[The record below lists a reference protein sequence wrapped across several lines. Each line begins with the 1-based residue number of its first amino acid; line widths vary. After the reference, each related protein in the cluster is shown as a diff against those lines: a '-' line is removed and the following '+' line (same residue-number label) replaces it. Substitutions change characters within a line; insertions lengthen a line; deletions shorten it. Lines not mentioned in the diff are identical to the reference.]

1 MRSRSILALALVL
14 LFVIATPVMAEPL
27 QQNQVQITSPSIN
40 EEIRGLVAIVGS
52 ASIDNFQYYKI
63 EYGVGPNPTDWAI
76 IGAMHETAILNNQ
89 LATWNTEALPDGIY
103 SLRLRAVKAD
113 GNYEE
118 FYVRGVVIANTRP
131 TSTPTPT
138 EAPTATP
145 TLAGS
150 SSITGQPT
158 ATLVLATPTAD
169 LSLPTPT
176 PTLSRPDTE
185 TTILPIDPSGWSD
198 AFILGAI
205 AMAAVF
211 VVAGIV
217 FAIRR
222 LL

>member
-1 MRSRSILALALVL
+1 MRSRSILVLALVL
-14 LFVIATPVMAEPL
+14 LFSMVFPVMAEPL
-27 QQNQVQITSPSIN
+27 QQSQIQITSPGIN
-40 EEIRGLVAIVGS
+40 EEIRGLVSIVGS
-52 ASIDNFQYYKI
+52 ASVDGFQYYKV

-76 IGAMHETAILNNQ
+76 IGQMHETSVLNNQ
-89 LATWNTEALPDGIY
+89 LATWNTETLPDGVY
-103 SLRLRAVKAD
+103 SLRLRAVKTD

-150 SSITGQPT
+150 TSITGQPT

-176 PTLSRPDTE
+176 PTLSRPETDT
-185 TTILPIDPSGWSD
+185 TVLPIDPSGWSD
-198 AFILGAI
+198 AFIFGAI

-211 VVAGIV
+211 AVAGIV